1 MNIEEFNK
9 FNNFIGYGNSCNP
22 ELVFFGLEEGAGQED
37 FDENL
42 NYRINNLNTSCFKDL
57 NEFHAHS
64 EAPSSMRKWYA
75 TPGRIEIQRTW
86 TRYCALMLSIQ
97 NGVVNRENRRDY
109 QENMLGRLNGE
120 TLLIERYPLPR
131 YNHNEWGDQLNVEGL
146 FTGLQEYFNY
156 CNNDEIRKNLIMNV
170 LKAEEF
176 CPKAIIVHGA
186 NAVRGI
192 LDFFKDEEE
201 VNIRLEPIPIVGL
214 PLPEKWNY
222 YEWNKLNGNVKIIFM
237 PFIQGYQGVTI
248 RMDTHLVELGKWIAE
263 G

>member
-22 ELVFFGLEEGAGQED
+22 ELVFFGLEEGAGQDD

-57 NEFHAHS
+57 EEFHAHA
-64 EAPSSMRKWYA
+64 EAPPSMRRWYE
-75 TPGRIEIQRTW
+75 TPGHVEIQRTW
-86 TRYCALMLSIQ
+86 TRYCALILSMQ
-97 NGVVNRENRRDY
+97 GMSVDRENRRNY
-109 QENMLGRLNGE
+109 QENMLGSLNGE

-131 YNHNEWGDQLNVEGL
+131 YNHNKWEDQLNVEGL

-170 LKAEEF
+170 LRAEDF
-176 CPKAIIVHGA
+176 CPKAIVVHGA

-192 LDFFKDEEE
+192 LDFFNDDNELQI
-201 VNIRLEPIPIVGL
+201 NPIPVPIEGL
-214 PLPEKWNY
+214 PVSENWNY
-222 YEWNKLNGNVKIIFM
+222 YEWEKINGNVKIIFM
-237 PFIQGYQGVTI
+237 PFIQGYRGVSI
-248 RMDTHLVELGKWIAE
+248 EMETHLVDLGKWIS
-263 G
+263 GL